1 MEMTAIPLATLA
13 IDLEPLGY
21 VVSYVGALVHVH
33 VLHRIYS
40 LDLRAQGGSILRMAL
55 TPGRIGPRA

>member
-13 IDLEPLGY
+13 IGFEPLGF
-21 VVSYVGALVHVH
+21 VVLYIWALVHVH
-33 VLHRIYS
+33 VLHRKYG
-40 LDLRAQGGSILRMAL
+40 LDLPAQGGAILRVAL